1 MLLGDDA
8 ESSDYDDFYA
18 DPEEAPSLACEICS
32 EDKCDACDACLS
44 NQCEDFRL
52 LECATCRA
60 ELFNFCACS
69 TCETLVCGACGDKL
83 VPSFGDCERCFPT
96 YEQSDGES
104 EFCLVCEPAD
114 APATEIL
121 NEENVSKPN
130 LHSTWSGPLVA
141 TTQHD
146 LPADLTDVVAE
157 LKSLRAE
164 AKTLEVRQAELREV
178 ILKRMGD
185 QVDGKVDG
193 RVVLKIV
200 RGVRKSFDSKRF
212 IKERP
217 QEALEYLSETET
229 VTVRTM

>member
-18 DPEEAPSLACEICS
+18 DPEDWEPGDPCM
-32 EDKCDACDACLS
+32 
-44 NQCEDFRL
+44 
-52 LECATCRA
+52 ECRERTCRG
-60 ELFNFCACS
+60 
-69 TCETLVCGACGDKL
+69 CGNCDN
-83 VPSFGDCERCFPT
+83 ERCDDSVSHCANCSVELIEPSWCA
-96 YEQSDGES
+96 ECESIVCSDCGEEVPGCDLCNDPRDERPDARWCRYCKREPSS
-104 EFCLVCEPAD
+104 ESSISRHHGGHQTGIASP
-114 APATEIL
+114 
-121 NEENVSKPN
+121 
-130 LHSTWSGPLVA
+130 WSGPLVA
-141 TTQHD
+141 TTQGD

-164 AKTLEVRQAELREV
+164 AKNLEVRQAELREV
-178 ILKRMGD
+178 ILERMGD

-217 QEALEYLSETET
+217 QEAIEYLSETET
-229 VTVRTM
+229 VTVRTL

>member
-8 ESSDYDDFYA
+8 DAADYEDFYT
-18 DPEEAPSLACEICS
+18 DPEEAPSLECEICS
-32 EDKCDACDACLS
+32 EEKCDTCDACLS

-52 LECATCRA
+52 LGCATCGA
-60 ELFNFCACS
+60 ELFDFSVCS

-96 YEQSDGES
+96 YEQSDRES
-104 EFCLVCEPAD
+104 EFCLVCDPAD

-121 NEENVSKPN
+121 NEEKVSKPN
-130 LHSTWSGPLVA
+130 LYSPWYEPLLIP
-141 TTQHD
+141 TQED

-157 LKSLRAE
+157 LKSLRAA

-178 ILKRMGD
+178 ILERMGD

-193 RVVLKIV
+193 RIVLKIV
-200 RGVRKSFDSKRF
+200 RGVRKTFDSKRF

-217 QEALEYLSETET
+217 QDAQEYLSETET
-229 VTVRTM
+229 VTVRTL